1 MFKCE
6 AMYKTPLG
14 YIIADSEGAT
24 ADEASARAQ
33 ERCQFGVVQMICSRT
48 HEERDEGAEE
58 GREEPP
64 AAGEDV
70 LGPEVVTPGEQD
82 EAPWHGNPLLGAAPH
97 LYDAIRSLR
106 DMGVEDD
113 ILLAFGDGNEM
124 KVKKLGKHRLL
135 VNGTSAAFVFKA
147 SL

>member
-1 MFKCE
+1 MFICKS
-6 AMYKTPLG
+6 MYKTPRG
-14 YIIADSEGAT
+14 YFFGDSEGET
-24 ADEASARAQ
+24 AEEAENEAMSS
-33 ERCQFGVVQMICSRT
+33 CKLVGGQMIYLST

-58 GREEPP
+58 GREELP
-64 AAGEDV
+64 ATGEDV
-70 LGPEVVTPGEQD
+70 LGPEVVAPGEQD
-82 EAPWHGNPLLGAAPH
+82 EAPWYGNPLLGAAPH
-97 LYDAIRSLR
+97 LNDTIRPLR

-113 ILLAFGDGNEM
+113 ILLAFGDGDEM